1 MTLDLIAISRTL
13 TCLGCVAFLW
23 APTESLAE
31 EPISFSLPI
40 ACEVGAT
47 CFIQNY
53 FDSDPSSAARDYYCG
68 DRTNDGH
75 DGTDFRLPSLEQQRA
90 GVDVLAAAAGI
101 VVSVRDGMPDLSIRE
116 AGSEL
121 VRGRECGNGVLLAH
135 RNGWVTQYCHM
146 ARDSI
151 RVKPGQ
157 RVEAGTPIGRVG
169 LSGKTE
175 FPHLHFSV
183 RLHDKK
189 VDPFAYGQDEGAC
202 ATGSSLWDV
211 ALRDKLSYRQR
222 EIINF
227 GFASGPVTMEQIES
241 GEVRRHPPSVDSPA
255 LVAYV
260 RAIGLKAGDELELKI
275 VAPDGSVFFQERR
288 KPLDRAQAQFLL
300 MGGRKG
306 RAPWPSGI
314 YTAHHKILHEGKDV
328 LQSSFTFSLPPP

>member
-1 MTLDLIAISRTL
+1 VVYIIS
-13 TCLGCVAFLW
+13 VAFALPW
-23 APTESLAE
+23 TAIDSSAE
-31 EPISFSLPI
+31 EPISLSLPI

-53 FDSDPSSAARDYYCG
+53 LDNDPSPQARDYHCG

-75 DGTDFRLPSLEQQRA
+75 DGTDFRLPSLEQQQT

-101 VVSVRDGMPDLSIRE
+101 VVSARDGMPDVSIRE
-116 AGSEL
+116 AGSEP
-121 VRGRECGNGVLLAH
+121 VRGRECGNGILLAH

-146 ARDSI
+146 ARGSI

-183 RLHDKK
+183 RLHDQK
-189 VDPFAYGQDEGAC
+189 VDPFAYGQGEGAC
-202 ATGSSLWDV
+202 ATGNSLWEASV
-211 ALRDKLSYRQR
+211 RDKLSYRQR

-227 GFASGPVTMEQIES
+227 GFADGPVSMNQIES
-241 GEVRRHPPSVDSPA
+241 GEVRRRPPNVGSSA
-255 LVAYV
+255 IVAYV
-260 RAIGLKAGDELELKI
+260 RAIGLKTGDELELKI
-275 VAPDGSVFFQERR
+275 IAPDGSLFLQERR
-288 KPLDRAQAQFLL
+288 QPLARAQAQFLL

-314 YTAHHKILHEGKDV
+314 YTVHYKILNQDKDV
-328 LQSSFTFSLPPP
+328 LQRSFTFRLPPPG